1 MLIFDWMSLF
11 FIATVSIISA
21 RVLFYSSSYI
31 AGDYFLSRFIRLV
44 ILFVI
49 RIWILILRPNFIR
62 ILLGWDGLGVTS
74 YLLVIYFQRSKSYGA
89 GILTALTNR
98 LGDVGLLL
106 TIGLTTNLGR
116 WSFYYYTRRS
126 IITLPPYLLFLLI
139 ITASTK
145 RAQLPF
151 SSWLPAAMAAPT
163 PVSSLVHSSTLVTAG
178 VYLLI
183 RINFFLMSIP
193 LSWCLAG
200 LGLFTIF
207 IAGIRAVG
215 ELDIK
220 KVVALSTLRQL
231 GLIFI
236 TLGLGLPTLAFFHLV
251 AHAYFKAILFIT
263 AGAIIHTFK
272 DFQDLRA
279 LGSGLSSLPFSLG
292 IFLTANLRLCGIPFM
307 SGFFSKDLILEII
320 MIGGIN
326 VFIFLIA
333 MVSTALTVIYTVRL
347 TMYIFRGSLN
357 SEPIF
362 SLLEID
368 KTIKIRILILLLLSC
383 VGGLGISWS
392 LDSSSNLIFLPFWI
406 KTLILFIIIL
416 RPISWKL
423 LSQTKQKVF
432 VRFFHYMWFI
442 PYLFGPRFSKHGLVS
457 GGQVFKLGETGWLW
471 ISQVKI
477 LVNLNRIVGEYSLFS
492 FKRIFLKR
500 LSIVL
505 IFILLTI

>member
-1 MLIFDWMSLF
+1 
-11 FIATVSIISA
+11 
-21 RVLFYSSSYI
+21 
-31 AGDYFLSRFIRLV
+31 
-44 ILFVI
+44 
-49 RIWILILRPNFIR
+49 
-62 ILLGWDGLGVTS
+62 
-74 YLLVIYFQRSKSYGA
+74 
-89 GILTALTNR
+89 
-98 LGDVGLLL
+98 VGLLL

-116 WSFYYYTRRS
+116 WSFCYYTRRS

-383 VGGLGISWS
+383 VGGLGIS
-392 LDSSSNLIFLPFWI
+392 
-406 KTLILFIIIL
+406 
-416 RPISWKL
+416 
-423 LSQTKQKVF
+423 
-432 VRFFHYMWFI
+432 
-442 PYLFGPRFSKHGLVS
+442 
-457 GGQVFKLGETGWLW
+457 
-471 ISQVKI
+471 
-477 LVNLNRIVGEYSLFS
+477 
-492 FKRIFLKR
+492 
-500 LSIVL
+500 
-505 IFILLTI
+505 